1 MIFILESWSMSTLNQ
16 VFAKEV
22 RETITRLSQDKET
35 GIIQITL
42 NNRDQITLL
51 IQNGKIPHG
60 YLKTNEHQHR
70 ILNEEWQQLI
80 EAEVECSAAFYSKP
94 SHTLL
99 LQKILLECHDQ
110 AEEKNLQTHQLASL
124 IHAGETSQHATV
136 HHIRWR
142 NTEAFVISS
151 GIELSQRKALLL
163 TSDLMVETPD
173 ALQQIFNWHETECS
187 VTSYKGNIENPIWI
201 EVYLNIL
208 FEWTCHQ
215 ILEQY
220 SYLTGRVM
228 INSVIRS
235 LLAKATKEGWEITG
249 TDGKVLDH
257 TIFASPAEAGKTY
270 HVMLKSVY
278 NFIEPIIGP
287 ILLFSIQRQLNNLC
301 KGNYLSIARMYE
313 LFA

>member
-1 MIFILESWSMSTLNQ
+1 MSTLNQ

-22 RETITRLSQDKET
+22 RETIARLSQDKET

-42 NNRDQITLL
+42 NDRDRITLL
-51 IQNGKIPHG
+51 IQNGKVPHG
-60 YLKTNEHQHR
+60 YLKTKEGQRR

-80 EAEVECSAAFYSKP
+80 EAEVECSVAFSSKP

-99 LQKILLECHDQ
+99 QQKILLEYQDQ
-110 AEEKNLQTHQLASL
+110 AEEKALQTSQLVSL
-124 IHAGETSQHATV
+124 IHASEKSQHATV
-136 HHIRWR
+136 HHIHWR

-151 GIELSQRKALLL
+151 GIELSQRKTLLL

-187 VTSYKGNIENPIWI
+187 VTSYEGNIESPIWI

-208 FEWTCHQ
+208 FEWTCNQ

-235 LLAKATKEGWEITG
+235 LLVKAAKEGWEITG
-249 TDGKVLDH
+249 TNGKVLDY
-257 TIFASPAEAGKTY
+257 TIFASPTEAGKTY
-270 HVMLKSVY
+270 RAMLHHVY
-278 NFIEPIIGP
+278 NSIEPIIGP
-287 ILLFSIQRQLNNLC
+287 VLLFSIQRQINNLC
-301 KGNYLSIARMYE
+301 KGNYSSIARMYE
-313 LFA
+313 LFS